1 MGIDHENSWKSK
13 DKKGYAD
20 GSNRG
25 VIKPMKI
32 VIKRYS
38 GSDIGKKLIDIGKK
52 LITLNI
58 E

>member
-1 MGIDHENSWKSK
+1 MRIPGRVRI
-13 DKKGYAD
+13 KKGYAD

-38 GSDIGKKLIDIGKK
+38 GSVMEKS
-52 LITLNI
+52 
-58 E
+58 

>member
-1 MGIDHENSWKSK
+1 MSSMGIDHENSWKSK

-38 GSDIGKKLIDIGKK
+38 GSVMEKK
-52 LITLNI
+52 LITLSI